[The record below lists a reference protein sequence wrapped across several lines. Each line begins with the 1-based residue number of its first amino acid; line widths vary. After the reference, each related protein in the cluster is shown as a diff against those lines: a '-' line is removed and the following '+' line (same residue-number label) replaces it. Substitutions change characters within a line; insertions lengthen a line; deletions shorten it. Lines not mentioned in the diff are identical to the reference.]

1 MNSIPSNCG
10 NIDLVT
16 DSQQALAEFKQDLFD
31 IPGEPSEVRGGIKY
45 FHNYLCQWAY
55 NVPLK
60 FNWVIIIT
68 AKNREYLLDNIYNLG
83 NFYEPK
89 GWNTYNSAQGT
100 SKDELNSVVG
110 CIFAQGVNIPGETIN
125 IEHAGITEGSNRGFI
140 NAPYVNGRSA
150 FEPLEIGFLETNKSF
165 VDGFLRPWSILVAH
179 KGLIATPIESSI
191 KADITV
197 HHLARKDNSK
207 NIIRK
212 SFVFEDCAPIN
223 IGPETLDYSSSSD
236 FPKLQ
241 AKFSYSKYYVT
252 DHNI

>member
-1 MNSIPSNCG
+1 MNLIPTNCG

-16 DSQQALAEFKQDLFD
+16 DSQQALAEFRQDLFN
-31 IPGEPSEVRGGIKY
+31 IPGEPSEVRGGITY
-45 FHNYLCQWAY
+45 FHSYICQWAY

-60 FNWVIIIT
+60 FNWVVVIT
-68 AKNREYLLDNIYNLG
+68 AKNRDYLMENIFNLSKL
-83 NFYEPK
+83 YEPTA
-89 GWNTYNSAQGT
+89 WNTHNSAQAT
-100 SKDELNSVVG
+100 SKRELNSVVG
-110 CIFAQGVNIPGETIN
+110 CIFAQGVNIPGESIN

-140 NAPYVNGRSA
+140 NAPYVNGRAS
-150 FEPLEIGFLETNKSF
+150 FEPLEIGFLETNNSF

-179 KGLIATPIESSI
+179 KGLIATPIGSSI
-191 KADITV
+191 KADITI
-197 HHLARKDNSK
+197 HHLARRDNSK

-223 IGPETLDYSSSSD
+223 IPTETLDYSQTSD